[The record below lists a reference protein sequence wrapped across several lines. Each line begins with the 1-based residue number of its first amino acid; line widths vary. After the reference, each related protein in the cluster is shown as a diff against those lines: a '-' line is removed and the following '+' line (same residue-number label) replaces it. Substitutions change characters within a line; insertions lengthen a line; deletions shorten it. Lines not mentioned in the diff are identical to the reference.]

1 MGTVYQVRSQFRAW
15 GSPNRMSIVRLIQ
28 GEPPEPGDEQLA
40 VGKDVVIRKHDRRT
54 EVTLDFS
61 GPCSYTFATRID
73 EDWMRIVTA
82 LADFRSGPVTV
93 TSAGE
98 DYEESGPLVWQIGPE
113 HRVITFGIRKRK
125 AEIRRLQ
132 DEIAA
137 LERRQRK
144 ATERIVIFER

>member
-1 MGTVYQVRSQFRAW
+1 
-15 GSPNRMSIVRLIQ
+15 MSIVRLIQ
-28 GEPPEPGDEQLA
+28 SEEPEPVDEQLE
-40 VGKDVVIRKHDRRT
+40 VGKDVVIRKHNRRT

-98 DYEESGPLVWQIGPE
+98 DYEESGPLIWQIGPE
-113 HRVITFGIRKRK
+113 RRVLTSGIRKRK

-132 DEIAA
+132 GEIVA
-137 LERRQRK
+137 LERRQMK
-144 ATERIVIFER
+144 AIERIVILER